1 MKTLES
7 NALRE
12 ARMLTKAKQAV
23 LTSHSWLTIDD
34 IARRTN
40 STVEL
45 TGALL
50 RQWEREHQ
58 IFSIQHEGTD
68 YFPSYIFEQD
78 FQPHPLFASVLKVF
92 ATDKGSWTPAFWFV
106 SVSGL
111 LGGKRPLDL
120 IHSEPTRVVAAAED
134 EVAGITHG

>member
-78 FQPHPLFASVLKVF
+78 FQPHPPFASVLKVL
-92 ATDKGSWTPAFWFV
+92 AADKGSWTPAFWFI

-111 LGGKRPLDL
+111 LGGMRPLDL
-120 IHSEPTRVVAAAED
+120 IHSEPARVVAAAED
-134 EVAGITHG
+134 EVAGIIHG